1 MNYNRYIT
9 KSIYY
14 IRTMN
19 YATVNPVNNEVI
31 KEFALDAFPDL
42 NISQQAFYAWRK
54 LSVEERG
61 VQMRKVALLLDKYK
75 DKLSALITLEM
86 GKPLAEAEYEINKT
100 ITAFDYYIEHA
111 PHFLQP
117 EIVPSN
123 ASKSYVSFEPLGI
136 IFAVM
141 PWNFPFWQVFRFA
154 VPTLMAGNVA
164 VLKHA
169 PNVPQ
174 CAHAIQ
180 QLFDEA
186 DITAN
191 ILKNYFLSNED
202 AATVIADPRI
212 HGISF
217 TGSDTT
223 GSVLAS
229 LAGKSIKKCV
239 MELGG
244 NDAFIVLEDADLE
257 LAVSGAIKSRGINSG
272 QSCNG
277 AKRFIV
283 VEPIAETFTAKLIEA
298 VKQLQLGNPMDAAT
312 NIGPL
317 ARKDLQQKVL
327 LQIENSV
334 KKGAQLHSRQ
344 HTVSATGNWVAPAV
358 LTNVK
363 PGMPAFDEEIF
374 GPVWSIVVVKN
385 EAEAIETANNS
396 VYGLGASIWTGD
408 NKRAEKIVP
417 QLEAGNVFINSIV
430 KSDARLPFGGIKRS
444 GFGRELSEYS
454 LKEFVNIKTVYIN

>member
-1 MNYNRYIT
+1 
-9 KSIYY
+9 
-14 IRTMN
+14 MN
-19 YATVNPVNNEVI
+19 YATINPVNNELI

-42 NISQQAFYAWRK
+42 NISQQAFTAWRK
-54 LSVEERG
+54 LTVEERG
-61 VQMRKVALLLDKYK
+61 VQLRKVAVALEKNK
-75 DKLSALITLEM
+75 KKLSELITLEM
-86 GKPLAEAEYEINKT
+86 GKTLTESEYEISKT

-117 EIVPSN
+117 EVIKSN
-123 ASKSYVSFEPLGI
+123 ATKSYVSFEPLGI

-174 CAHAIQ
+174 CARAIEDI
-180 QLFDEA
+180 FKEA
-186 DITAN
+186 GVPAN
-191 ILKNYFLSNED
+191 IFKNYFLSNDD
-202 AATVIADPRI
+202 AAKVIADPRV

-217 TGSDTT
+217 TGSDAT
-223 GSVLAS
+223 GSTLAA

-283 VEPIAETFTAKLIEA
+283 VEKIATAFTAKLIEA
-298 VKQLQLGNPMDAAT
+298 VGGLKVGIPTEEST

-317 ARKDLQQKVL
+317 ARRDLQQKVL
-327 LQIENSV
+327 AQIEKSIAN
-334 KKGAQLHSRQ
+334 GAVP
-344 HTVSATGNWVAPAV
+344 HTNGKAPNDKGNWVIPTV
-358 LTNVK
+358 LTGVK

-374 GPVWSIVVVKN
+374 GPVWSVIVVKDI
-385 EAEAIETANNS
+385 AEAVATANNS
-396 VYGLGASIWTGD
+396 VYGLGASVWTK
-408 NKRAEKIVP
+408 NEAKAEKLAPV
-417 QLEAGNVFINSIV
+417 LEAGNVFINAIV